1 MNRIEDRIRAAAH
14 VAADNVP
21 ADALPPLR
29 LPAERT
35 RPGWSPSGW
44 SPSGWFWP
52 GWLAPLAAAV
62 AVVALVAAVVG
73 IGRTLREPAVGPSAG
88 ASAPGGMVAGPP
100 VSSYVA
106 SGQIPPY
113 YVAITSHGNPNFNR
127 SYAVV
132 RQTASGK
139 ALATIQ
145 ATQDDSAIVAVTAAA
160 DDRTFVLDEQP
171 WATPNTSANQSYEAR
186 TFYMFRLDA
195 SGQPGPLTR
204 LSTAVPKGEMLTG
217 LALSPDGRKLA
228 LAVQPSSAEET
239 RIMVYT
245 LATGA
250 VQSWTGDG
258 AIGFTADDARS
269 LSWTADGRTL
279 AFDWDGNGNGLHAG
293 AWLLNLA
300 ARGSDLLTDS
310 RQVMSKVG
318 LGWYAY
324 APLTGATAIPTPTA
338 SSSSALILLGV
349 APVCQEDSII
359 TPDGSAVICAAVASE
374 TTPARNNKGQ
384 PLRVER
390 GTETEFRE
398 YPVTKGK
405 AARLLGH
412 WTFSHVGAFAADV
425 LWSNASGSVL
435 IGVIPNAGDG
445 RVGVIS
451 GNAFTPLAAPA
462 APVSPDSGTW

>member
-1 MNRIEDRIRAAAH
+1 MNTIEDRIRAAAH
-14 VAADNVP
+14 AAADTVP
-21 ADALPPLR
+21 ADDLPPLR

-35 RPGWSPSGW
+35 RPDWSWSGPS
-44 SPSGWFWP
+44 
-52 GWLAPLAAAV
+52 WLAPLAAAV

-73 IGRTLREPAVGPSAG
+73 IGRTLHEPAADPSAG

-106 SGQIPPY
+106 SGQVPPY

-132 RQTASGK
+132 RESASGQT
-139 ALATIQ
+139 LATIQ
-145 ATQDDSAIVAVTAAA
+145 AAGRDSTIVAVTAAA

-186 TFYMFRLDA
+186 TFYLFRLGA
-195 SGQPGPLTR
+195 SGRPGPLTR
-204 LSTAVPKGEMLTG
+204 LSTTVPKGERLTG

-228 LAVQPSSAEET
+228 LAVQPGSAMET
-239 RIMVYT
+239 QVMVFT

-250 VQSWTGDG
+250 VRGWTGDG
-258 AIGFTADDARS
+258 IIGFTSDDARS

-279 AFDWDGNGNGLHAG
+279 AFDWEGNGNGLHAG

-300 ARGSDLLTDS
+300 ARGSDLLADS
-310 RQVMSKVG
+310 RQVMSTVG
-318 LGWYAY
+318 TGWYAY
-324 APLTGATAIPTPTA
+324 APLTGATANPTPI
-338 SSSSALILLGV
+338 SSSSSSLILIGV

-359 TPDGSAVICAAVASE
+359 TPDGSAVICAAIAGE

-390 GTETEFRE
+390 GAETEFRE
-398 YPVTKGK
+398 YPVTKG
-405 AARLLGH
+405 AVARLLGH
-412 WTFSHVGAFAADV
+412 WTFSHVGALAVDV

-435 IGVIPNAGDG
+435 IGVIPDAGNG

-451 GNAFTPLAAPA
+451 GNAFTPLAGPA